1 MRTIKATTPSN
12 FNLFLMGDPHIGARA
27 FYRRGF
33 QQAIDTVLSPYDG
46 LKPHCNKVAFMG
58 DAIEAIMSD
67 DIRYDPKS
75 IDKEQSK
82 PLNQA
87 DGVVKLFKPIRKKI
101 VTWLTGNHE
110 RKLHRFG
117 NLCKKM
123 AKELKVPYG
132 GFNSRVTFVDK
143 KGDLIFKAYL
153 THGRMGLGS
162 RIDDPVDR
170 ENSMRRSLRRQLQA
184 KAGDCALMAKGHVHK
199 CVIYKPEKELFIMGD
214 DDGLRDAHTEF
225 DHTSF
230 PIPPYHRWYCTT
242 GSFLRLFGEDYD
254 TYGELAEYD
263 PIFLGFP
270 VVKIR
275 DRKIVDIVK
284 IPLE

>member
-1 MRTIKATTPSN
+1 MRTIKTIIPSN
-12 FNLFLMGDPHIGARA
+12 FNLFLIGDTHIGARA
-27 FYRRGF
+27 FHRRGF
-33 QQAIDTVLSPYDG
+33 QQAIDMIMSPYDG
-46 LKPHCNKVAFMG
+46 VKTNKIAFMG
-58 DAIEAIMSD
+58 DAIEAIQSD
-67 DIRYDPKS
+67 DHRYDPES
-75 IDKEQSK
+75 IDTKQAM
-82 PLNQA
+82 PLNQM
-87 DGVVKLFKPIRKKI
+87 DGAIELFKPIRKNI
-101 VTWLTGNHE
+101 VVWLTGNHE

-117 NLCKKM
+117 DLGQDM
-123 AKELKVPYG
+123 AKKLNVNYG
-132 GFNSRVTFVDK
+132 GFNSRVTFIDK
-143 KGDLIFKAYL
+143 KGNLVFKAYL
-153 THGRMGLGS
+153 THGRMGVGS

-199 CVIYKPEKELFIMGD
+199 CLVYKPEKELFIMGD

-230 PIPPYHRWYCTT
+230 PIPPYHRWYCAT

-254 TYGELAEYD
+254 TYGEQAEYD

-270 VVKIR
+270 IVIVR